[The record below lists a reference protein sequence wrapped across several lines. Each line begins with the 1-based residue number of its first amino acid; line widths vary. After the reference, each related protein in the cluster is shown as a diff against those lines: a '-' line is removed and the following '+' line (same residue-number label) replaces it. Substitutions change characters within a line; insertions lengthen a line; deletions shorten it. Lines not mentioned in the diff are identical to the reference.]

1 MALKKLMVIPK
12 EGYLLHLDFDDEHD
26 DIKVSE
32 EALLEGI
39 AFPVS
44 GINCVLQ
51 FIRFY
56 LVTWNGGSLVKFTY
70 TSFLILPISLYSYIQ
85 GFAAHKPT
93 LGTISA
99 YVEREELSW
108 FYLKKRHEHCSYNM
122 FAKHEFIS

>member
-32 EALLEGI
+32 EALSEGI

-56 LVTWNGGSLVKFTY
+56 LVT
-70 TSFLILPISLYSYIQ
+70 
-85 GFAAHKPT
+85 
-93 LGTISA
+93 
-99 YVEREELSW
+99 
-108 FYLKKRHEHCSYNM
+108 
-122 FAKHEFIS
+122 

>member
-12 EGYLLHLDFDDEHD
+12 EGYLLLLDFDDEDD

-32 EALLEGI
+32 EALSEGI

-108 FYLKKRHEHCSYNM
+108 FRLKKRHEHCSYNM

>member
-1 MALKKLMVIPK
+1 MRRMALKKLMVIPK

-56 LVTWNGGSLVKFTY
+56 LVT
-70 TSFLILPISLYSYIQ
+70 
-85 GFAAHKPT
+85 
-93 LGTISA
+93 
-99 YVEREELSW
+99 
-108 FYLKKRHEHCSYNM
+108 
-122 FAKHEFIS
+122 

>member
-51 FIRFY
+51 FIRLY
-56 LVTWNGGSLVKFTY
+56 LVTWNGRSLVKFTY
-70 TSFLILPISLYSYIQ
+70 TSFLILPIFIYSYIQ
-85 GFAAHKPT
+85 GLAAHIPT
-93 LGTISA
+93 LGTISP
-99 YVEREELSW
+99 YFEKEELSW
-108 FYLKKRHEHCSYNM
+108 FCLNKRPEHCSYNM

>member
-108 FYLKKRHEHCSYNM
+108 FCLKKRCEHCSHNM